1 VGAVE
6 TPTKP
11 LDDYALMEAIVGGD
25 RAALTELYDRHS
37 GLVFTLCLRIL
48 NERADAEDLLTDV
61 FWELWSRADRYD
73 PGRGSPLT
81 YLLMMTRSRAIDR
94 RRTGN
99 RHRTI
104 QIDRN
109 PAATEQG
116 AASTDASPLHGAIS
130 KELCEKVRTAVA
142 RLDPAQ
148 RQAVE
153 LSFFDD
159 LSHNEIAQ
167 RLGKP
172 LGTVKTHIRQGLIR
186 LREFVRID

>member
-11 LDDYALMEAIVGGD
+11 TDDYALMEAIVSGD

-48 NERADAEDLLTDV
+48 NDRSDAEDLLTDV

-81 YLLMMTRSRAIDR
+81 YLLMMSRSRAIDR
-94 RRTGN
+94 KRTGD
-99 RHRTI
+99 RHRKI
-104 QIDRN
+104 QMNYD
-109 PAATEQG
+109 PGAEQG
-116 AASTDASPLHGAIS
+116 AQSTEGSPLHGAIS
-130 KELCEKVRTAVA
+130 KELCEKIRTAVA
-142 RLDPAQ
+142 RLDPSQ

-159 LSHNEIAQ
+159 LSHNEIAE

>member
-1 VGAVE
+1 LAAVD

-11 LDDYALMEAIVGGD
+11 TDDYALMEAIVSGD
-25 RAALTELYDRHS
+25 TAALAALYDRHS

-48 NERADAEDLLTDV
+48 NDRSEAEDLLTDV

-73 PGRGSPLT
+73 PARGSPLT
-81 YLLMMTRSRAIDR
+81 YLLTLSRSRAIDR
-94 RRTGN
+94 RRTGM
-99 RHRTI
+99 RHRRVHWEEN
-104 QIDRN
+104 QMG
-109 PAATEQG
+109 EQG
-116 AASTDASPLHGAIS
+116 SESGEASPLDGAIS
-130 KELCEKVRTAVA
+130 KELGCKIRAAVA

-159 LSHNEIAQ
+159 LSHGEIAE

-172 LGTVKTHIRQGLIR
+172 LGTIKTHIRQGLIR
-186 LREFVRID
+186 LREFVRMD